1 MRWCL
6 QGLEVLL
13 LLSALVRFDLKL
25 IARSSQTALIYQ
37 VSINPDMALS
47 EALGK
52 SWDVVVLPGGGP
64 GAAAL
69 AASPEVISSSSCS
82 KLCFEFSNKN
92 IILCVFSR
100 TNQVIYQVGLGWT
113 FILTQ

>member
-1 MRWCL
+1 MGLRWCL
-6 QGLEVLL
+6 QGLKVLV

-25 IARSSQTALIYQ
+25 IPQSSHTTSTYQ
-37 VSINPDMALS
+37 VSINPDMGLS

-69 AASPEVISSSSCS
+69 AASPEVISSSCS
-82 KLCFEFSNKN
+82 QLCFGFSNIELN
-92 IILCVFSR
+92 FV
-100 TNQVIYQVGLGWT
+100 
-113 FILTQ
+113 

>member
-1 MRWCL
+1 M
-6 QGLEVLL
+6 QGLQVPIQ
-13 LLSALVRFDLKL
+13 LSALVRFDLKL
-25 IARSSQTALIYQ
+25 ITLGCRTTLIYK

-69 AASPEVISSSSCS
+69 AASPEVISSSCFQ
-82 KLCFEFSNKN
+82 LCFEFSNKELN
-92 IILCVFSR
+92 FVCSFGNKSR
-100 TNQVIYQVGLGWT
+100 NSSGWAGY
-113 FILTQ
+113 